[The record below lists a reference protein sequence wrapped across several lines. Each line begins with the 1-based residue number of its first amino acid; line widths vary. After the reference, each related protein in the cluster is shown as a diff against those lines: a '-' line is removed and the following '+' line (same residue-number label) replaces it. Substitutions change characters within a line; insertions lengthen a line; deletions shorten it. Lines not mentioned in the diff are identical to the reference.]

1 MVNTDTT
8 ANTRTLRAYALDL
21 LETARWIIEREV
33 DFTDCR
39 HSARYDAAA
48 SNCGE
53 CQFGSACRW
62 LDSDRTP
69 KLDTASL
76 DELVEAIESA
86 CEYLQAS
93 NPQREVSDVD
103 WHQWIHKAHRF
114 LRARR
119 A

>member
-1 MVNTDTT
+1 MTTDTT

-39 HSARYDAAA
+39 DGGRYNAAE
-48 SNCGE
+48 SKCEE
-53 CQFGSACRW
+53 CQFGAACRW

-69 KLDTASL
+69 QLDKASL
-76 DELVEAIESA
+76 DELVVAIESA
-86 CEYLQAS
+86 CEYLQVS

-103 WHQWIHKAHRF
+103 WHHWIHKAHRF